1 MNALHVEDFVVLGRT
16 VPEDS
21 KKYGQR
27 VCMAGYTL
35 ACNQFLRV
43 YPLMVPVGAN
53 AGTNNFRARHTYS
66 LDLQRNPTDNR
77 TESWRVLDEMQPTST
92 PWDSA
97 KEVKKANIVDWLD
110 TRKVTS
116 IEALNACRLSLG
128 VLFVPHDKWTGETV
142 QKEEVT
148 APEHHRSLFDDLE
161 DQAVAEPMVGKV
173 RYAPY
178 IQFRD
183 AVSEHRLQVR
193 EWGAYQLLAQEAYAD
208 RPDSLWNAP
217 GYRAG
222 KDLWIVVGN
231 MTNHRK
237 NWMVIKT
244 FEADA
249 KGPGLFDDVT
259 TEDG

>member
-1 MNALHVEDFVVLGRT
+1 M
-16 VPEDS
+16 
-21 KKYGQR
+21 
-27 VCMAGYTL
+27 
-35 ACNQFLRV
+35 
-43 YPLMVPVGAN
+43 
-53 AGTNNFRARHTYS
+53 
-66 LDLQRNPTDNR
+66 
-77 TESWRVLDEMQPTST
+77 
-92 PWDSA
+92 
-97 KEVKKANIVDWLD
+97 
-110 TRKVTS
+110 
-116 IEALNACRLSLG
+116 
-128 VLFVPHDKWTGETV
+128 LFVPHDKWTGETV